1 MSSQAKTVRG
11 HGGPPWTFGRS
22 AIAVSLAFA
31 GGCVSAARV
40 AVWLAGPGARE
51 RMTGE
56 KPGTASVYRVVGK
69 PAGMAVFTAD
79 ALKGLLPPLIG
90 RAAGAGP
97 LTVDALMLAP
107 LAAHITV
114 GGGRGVATL
123 AGSVLAADPPAYA
136 IVLPIWVIPSARND
150 HARGVLVACLLF
162 PFIRL
167 LLGRGWARAAMG
179 AGVPLLL
186 IYGRLRGPEWSRTQW
201 TPERV
206 WWRLTSDAE
215 PPVRVPLSVAT
226 PAPPTR
232 CRLRAPGS

>member
-1 MSSQAKTVRG
+1 MSNQARTVRG
-11 HGGPPWTFGRS
+11 RAGQRWSFGRS

-31 GGCVSAARV
+31 GGCVSAARI
-40 AVWLAGPGARE
+40 AIWLAGPAARE

-56 KPGTASVYRVVGK
+56 KPGTASVFRVVGK
-69 PAGMAVFTAD
+69 PAGVAVFTAD

-114 GGGRGVATL
+114 GRGRGVATL

-136 IVLPIWVIPSARND
+136 IVLPVWVIPSARDD

-162 PFIRL
+162 PLVRL

-186 IYGRLRGPEWSRTQW
+186 IYGRLRGPEWSRTGW

-206 WWRLTSDAE
+206 WWRLTCDAE
-215 PPVRVPLSVAT
+215 PPA
-226 PAPPTR
+226 
-232 CRLRAPGS
+232 RAPESVGTPGPRSRPLYTL